1 MRNGIRVKSVTWR
14 KGLFGIREVIRRRT
28 IPAAGGGRAGAGK
41 TKWNPL
47 VTSEAERLAALYLMW
62 EEEKADGQGK
72 ERLER

>member
-1 MRNGIRVKSVTWR
+1 M
-14 KGLFGIREVIRRRT
+14 IRRRT

-47 VTSEAERLAALYLMW
+47 VTSEAERLAALCRIW
-62 EEEKADGQGK
+62 EEEMADGQGK